1 MWRALFLA
9 IGLFLLVLG
18 LECLLI
24 DQATISS
31 AEQGTVTFS
40 PPEWAPWS
48 LISAGAVTMLYS
60 FTLPQ
65 KFKGG

>member
-9 IGLFLLVLG
+9 LGLFLLVLG
-18 LECLLI
+18 LECLFI
-24 DQATISS
+24 DQATITNSES
-31 AEQGTVTFS
+31 GVVTFA
-40 PPEWAPWS
+40 PPEWAPWM
-48 LISAGAVTMLYS
+48 LMIAGAVTMLYS

>member
-9 IGLFLLVLG
+9 VGLFLLVAG
-18 LECLLI
+18 AECLVI
-24 DQATISS
+24 DQATINS
-31 AEQGTVTFS
+31 AEQGHVTFS
-40 PPEWAPWS
+40 PPEWVPWS